1 VSRRVIRGATSLYE
15 GVTWLCAKSGV
26 SVKVPATPTTGTE
39 NSLAATATIKCPVL
53 HSAPPSACIATKTHN
68 DDVATERDQVITKAG
83 RGKITR
89 EMSIVAQKGMR
100 K

>member
-1 VSRRVIRGATSLYE
+1 MRRRVIHGATSLYE

-53 HSAPPSACIATKTHN
+53 HSAPPSAC
-68 DDVATERDQVITKAG
+68 DDTQNTQQRCCDGARPSDSESGER
-83 RGKITR
+83 
-89 EMSIVAQKGMR
+89 
-100 K
+100 

>member
-1 VSRRVIRGATSLYE
+1 MRRRVIHGATSLYE

-39 NSLAATATIKCPVL
+39 NSRAATATIKCPVL
-53 HSAPPSACIATKTHN
+53 HSAPPSACIATQN
-68 DDVATERDQVITKAG
+68 NADDATERDQVFTKAG
-83 RGKITR
+83 RGKSTR